1 MSPTTDLSE
10 ARRPV
15 ARILVPEEEV
25 NVPGPKRRP
34 DDIDAPVGLLRF
46 EALFV
51 FLIGWLLFAA
61 VGYRAVID
69 QHIVP
74 ADALDLMGRAYYVWH
89 NDPAKLAAIGFSAPP
104 LQTLGLLPF
113 AIVKPL
119 ASSLIALPVASG
131 FWGAIALMLI
141 HRTLARC
148 GFTLWRRVLATALV
162 ALNPLWLF
170 YASTGMPD
178 MIYVAALAATVYFVF
193 TWVIED
199 QPRFVAGVGLCLA
212 LLSIGRFGFILWAIL
227 LAIVVA
233 VVLAVRKAQDDE
245 SEGLLITMLAPTAA
259 VVVLWIFVCWL
270 IAGDPF
276 GWIVDAQRFGG
287 PSASNAA
294 HPVELGELVK
304 HTGAVLLGGSLIT
317 VLAFL
322 GLLWG
327 ATAKRD
333 MIAGGMAIV
342 VIGGIAVL
350 VGNALIHD
358 DLSLLSLR
366 SVLPLTVFGIGAAA
380 WLARSQGSL
389 GATMSIVSL
398 VLAIPAS
405 AIAMDRYPYQNLE
418 QAFLRG
424 LIEQKDQEGTSSR
437 GGYQVGIRDSQRMAA
452 FIKATVD
459 DRRDTVLADNSVVG
473 GVILL
478 TGRPEAFVDRVDQGD
493 KHFLEVLRSPW
504 GKVRYIL
511 TTGGAGSGAT
521 TINQQFP
528 GATRG
533 TVAGL
538 SPVFTS
544 GRYVLLSVA
553 QNDPRRAADEE
564 AEEAP

>member
-1 MSPTTDLSE
+1 MNPSTDLSE

-25 NVPGPKRRP
+25 HVPGPKRRP
-34 DDIDAPVGLLRF
+34 DDIDAPVGLHRF
-46 EALFV
+46 EALLV
-51 FLIGWLLFAA
+51 FLIGWIVFAA
-61 VGYRAVID
+61 IGYRAVID

-74 ADALDLMGRAYYVWH
+74 ADAIDLMGRAYYVWH

-104 LQTLGLLPF
+104 LQTIGLLPF
-113 AIVKPL
+113 AILKPL

-131 FWGAIALMLI
+131 FWGALALMLI

-148 GFTLWRRVLATALV
+148 GFTLWRRVLATVLV
-162 ALNPLWLF
+162 AVNPLWLF
-170 YASTGMPD
+170 YAGTGMPD

-199 QPRFVAGVGLCLA
+199 QPRFVAGVGLCVA

-233 VVLAVRKAQDDE
+233 VVLAVRNADDDE
-245 SEGLLITMLAPTAA
+245 SEGLLITLLAPTAA

-276 GWIVDAQRFGG
+276 GWIVDTQPFGG
-287 PSASNAA
+287 PSSSNAT
-294 HPVELGELVK
+294 HPVDLTSLVK
-304 HTGAVLLGGSLIT
+304 YTGAVLIGGSLIT
-317 VLAFL
+317 VLAFV

-327 ATAKRD
+327 AAAKRD
-333 MIAGGMAIV
+333 AIAGGMAFLV
-342 VIGGIAVL
+342 LGAIAVL
-350 VGNALIHD
+350 VGNVVIHD
-358 DLSLLSLR
+358 DMSLLSLR

-389 GATMSIVSL
+389 GATMSILSL
-398 VLAIPAS
+398 VLAIPA
-405 AIAMDRYPYQNLE
+405 AGIAMDRYPYQNLE
-418 QAFLRG
+418 QAFIRG
-424 LIEQKDQEGTSSR
+424 LVQQKDQEGTSSR
-437 GGYQVGIRDSQRMAA
+437 GGYQVGIESSQRMAA
-452 FIKATVD
+452 FIKATVGEQ
-459 DRRDTVLADNSVVG
+459 RNVVLADNSVVG
-473 GVILL
+473 AVILL

-493 KHFLEVLRSPW
+493 KYFLEVLDRPW

-511 TTGGAGSGAT
+511 TTTGPGSGSS
-521 TINQQFP
+521 TINQRFR

-538 SPVFTS
+538 APIFTS
-544 GRYVLLSVA
+544 GRYVLLSVSA
-553 QNDPRRAADEE
+553 IDPRRAADAQESS
-564 AEEAP
+564 P

>member
-1 MSPTTDLSE
+1 MNPGTDLSE

-15 ARILVPEEEV
+15 ARILVPEEDI
-25 NVPGPKRRP
+25 NVPGPRRRP
-34 DDIDAPVGLLRF
+34 DDIDAPVGLIRF

-69 QHIVP
+69 QHVVP
-74 ADALDLMGRAYYVWH
+74 ADALDLMGRAFYVWH

-131 FWGAIALMLI
+131 FWGALALMLI

-148 GFTLWRRVLATALV
+148 GFTLGRRVLATVLIAV
-162 ALNPLWLF
+162 NPLWLF

-212 LLSIGRFGFILWAIL
+212 LLSIGRFGLILWAIL

-233 VVLAVRKAQDDE
+233 VVLAVRKADDDE
-245 SEGLLITMLAPTAA
+245 SEGLLITLLAPTAT
-259 VVVLWIFVCWL
+259 VVFLWIMICWV

-276 GWIVDAQRFGG
+276 GWIVDAQPFGG
-287 PSASNAA
+287 PSASNATQ
-294 HPVELGELVK
+294 PVELGNLIK
-304 HTGAVLLGGSLIT
+304 HTGAVLIGGSLIT
-317 VLAFL
+317 VLAFV
-322 GLLWG
+322 GLIWG
-327 ATAKRD
+327 AATRRD
-333 MIAGGMAIV
+333 AIAGGMAIV
-342 VIGGIAVL
+342 VLGGIAVL
-350 VGNALIHD
+350 VGNAVIHD
-358 DLSLLSLR
+358 DMSLLSLR

-380 WLARSQGSL
+380 WLARSQGAI
-389 GATMSIVSL
+389 GATMAMVSL
-398 VLAIPAS
+398 VLAIPA
-405 AIAMDRYPYQNLE
+405 AGIAMDRYPYQNLE

-424 LIEQKDQEGTSSR
+424 MIQQKDQEGTSSR
-437 GGYQVGIRDSQRMAA
+437 GGYRVGIEDSQRMAA
-452 FIKATVD
+452 FIKATVG
-459 DRRDTVLADNSVVG
+459 DRKNTVLADNSVVG

-478 TGRPEAFVDRVDQGD
+478 TGRPEAFVDRVDEGD
-493 KHFLEVLRSPW
+493 KYFLEVLDAPW

-511 TTGGAGSGAT
+511 TTTGSGSGANS
-521 TINQQFP
+521 INQRYP
-528 GATRG
+528 GITRG
-533 TVAGL
+533 TVPGF
-538 SPVFTS
+538 SPLYRS
-544 GRYVLLSVA
+544 GRYMLLSVA
-553 QNDPRRAADEE
+553 ATNPRRTADEVS
-564 AEEAP
+564 P

>member
-1 MSPTTDLSE
+1 MNPTTDLAE

-15 ARILVPEEEV
+15 ARILVPEENV
-25 NVPGPKRRP
+25 RVPGPARRP
-34 DDIDAPVGLLRF
+34 DDIDAPVGLHRF
-46 EALFV
+46 ETFAV
-51 FLIGWLLFAA
+51 FLIGWLVFALI
-61 VGYRAVID
+61 GYRAVVD

-74 ADALDLMGRAYYVWH
+74 ADAIDLMGRAYYVWH

-104 LQTLGLLPF
+104 LQTIGLLPF

-131 FWGAIALMLI
+131 FWAALALALI

-148 GFTLWRRVLATALV
+148 GFSLWRRILTTILV
-162 ALNPLWLF
+162 AINPLWLF

-178 MIYVAALAATVYFVF
+178 MIYVAALAATVYFTF

-212 LLSIGRFGFILWAIL
+212 LLAMGRFGFILWAVL

-233 VVLAVRKAQDDE
+233 VVLAVRKANDDE
-245 SEGLLITMLAPTAA
+245 SEGLLITLLAPTAA
-259 VVVLWIFVCWL
+259 IVVLWIFVCWL

-276 GWIVDAQRFGG
+276 GWITDTQPFGG
-287 PSASNAA
+287 TSASNAA
-294 HPVELGELVK
+294 HPVNLADLVK
-304 HTGAVLLGGSLIT
+304 YTGAVLVGGSLIT

-333 MIAGGMAIV
+333 MIAAGMAIV
-342 VIGGIAVL
+342 VLGGIAVL
-350 VGNALIHD
+350 VGNVLIHD

-389 GATMSIVSL
+389 GATMAIVSL
-398 VLAIPAS
+398 VLAIPA
-405 AIAMDRYPYQNLE
+405 AGLAMDRYPYQNLE

-424 LIEQKDQEGTSSR
+424 LLTQEDQEGTSSR
-437 GGYQVGIRDSQRMAA
+437 GGYQVGIEDEQRMAA
-452 FIKATVD
+452 FIKSTVG
-459 DRRDTVLADNSVVG
+459 DRRNVVLADNAVVG

-493 KHFLEVLRSPW
+493 EHFFNVLRRPW
-504 GKVRYIL
+504 GKVSYIL
-511 TTGGAGSGAT
+511 TTTGPGSGSAS
-521 TINQQFP
+521 INQQFP
-528 GATRG
+528 GAARG
-533 TVAGL
+533 RVGGL
-538 SPVFTS
+538 GPVFTS

-553 QNDPRRAADEE
+553 GADPRRAVDEE
-564 AEEAP
+564 QAP

>member
-1 MSPTTDLSE
+1 MNPVTDLSE

-15 ARILVPEEEV
+15 ARILVPEDEIS
-25 NVPGPKRRP
+25 VPGPKRRP

-46 EALFV
+46 EALLV

-74 ADALDLMGRAYYVWH
+74 ADALDLMGRAFYVWH

-113 AIVKPL
+113 AILKPL

-131 FWGAIALMLI
+131 FWGALALVLL

-148 GFTLWRRVLATALV
+148 GFTLWRRVLATALI
-162 ALNPLWLF
+162 AFNPLWLF

-212 LLSIGRFGFILWAIL
+212 LLSIGRFGFIVWAIL
-227 LAIVVA
+227 LALVVA
-233 VVLAVRKAQDDE
+233 VVLAVRKAGDDE
-245 SEGLLITMLAPTAA
+245 SEGLLITLLAPTAA
-259 VVVLWIFVCWL
+259 VVFLWIMICWV

-276 GWIVDAQRFGG
+276 GWIVDAQPLGG
-287 PSASNAA
+287 PSASNAT
-294 HPVELGELVK
+294 HPVELGNLLK
-304 HTGAVLLGGSLIT
+304 HTGVVLVGGSLIA

-333 MIAGGMAIV
+333 MIAGGMTIV
-342 VIGGIAVL
+342 LLGGVAVL
-350 VGNALIHD
+350 VGNVVIHD
-358 DLSLLSLR
+358 DMSLLSLR

-380 WLARSQGSL
+380 WLARSQGAL

-398 VLAIPAS
+398 VLAIPVAG
-405 AIAMDRYPYQNLE
+405 IAMDRYPYQNLE

-424 LIEQKDQEGTSSR
+424 LIQQKDQEGTSSR
-437 GGYQVGIRDSQRMAA
+437 GGYRVGIEESQRMAA
-452 FIKATVD
+452 FIKATVGE
-459 DRRDTVLADNSVVG
+459 RKNTVLADNSVVG
-473 GVILL
+473 GVILM
-478 TGRPEAFVDRVDQGD
+478 TGRPEVFVDRVDEGD
-493 KHFLEVLRSPW
+493 KYFLEVLDKPW
-504 GKVRYIL
+504 GKVRYLL
-511 TTGGAGSGAT
+511 TTTGPGSGT
-521 TINQQFP
+521 SSINQRYP
-528 GATRG
+528 GITRG
-533 TVAGL
+533 TVAGF
-538 SPVFTS
+538 SPLYRS
-544 GRYVLLSVA
+544 GRYMLLSVA
-553 QNDPRRAADEE
+553 ATDPRRTSGEVS
-564 AEEAP
+564 P